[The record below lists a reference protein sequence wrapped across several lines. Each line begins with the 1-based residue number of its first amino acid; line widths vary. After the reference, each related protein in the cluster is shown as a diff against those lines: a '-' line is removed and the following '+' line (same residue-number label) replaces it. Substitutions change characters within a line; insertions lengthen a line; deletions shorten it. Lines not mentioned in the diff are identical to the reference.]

1 MEFQTEIVDIADDT
15 FEGLFD
21 DTPAT
26 TPNANALIGG
36 KKPAASQQAANE
48 NADDNEDE
56 EGKNK
61 AVTKKPEVKTP
72 SESIED
78 IDLDSFEEED
88 EDLQAEA
95 KVAKEKATK
104 QRVVAGKKEET
115 EESEEEKKAAALA
128 ASNEAGE
135 GGDEVKSVLKSTV
148 DYLIEQGLWQ
158 DFEGREELDVD
169 EETYAKLVAQ
179 QDSLRVNSMFEEL
192 VDSTGPFGKA
202 IIDYVKNG
210 GSPDE
215 IIDLFKEQK
224 QVESIPLDSAD
235 GQKEMV
241 KHYYSEVLGW
251 KPEKIEKYISGLI
264 LSNELENESK
274 EVKELFGSYYKKEA
288 DRLSKEQNDYVAK
301 QKEAEVAFETN
312 IKSTIKERKDLSIAE
327 KKTVEDYLLNYDQ
340 RLPNGNLV
348 NKFYVN
354 FAKMQANPQ
363 DYVDLVMFVM
373 DKQKFMT
380 KVATQEKSKAAA
392 EAFKFIKGNGAVS
405 TKKGSQHD
413 AATRKQEKKVV
424 ALDWGLPTKNN

>member
-1 MEFQTEIVDIADDT
+1 MEFQTEIVNMADDA
-15 FEGLFD
+15 FDGLFD
-21 DTPAT
+21 ETPAN
-26 TPNANALIGG
+26 TPNADALVGA
-36 KKPAASQQAANE
+36 KKVATKTEPTDDEKAKAASAA
-48 NADDNEDE
+48 
-56 EGKNK
+56 K
-61 AVTKKPEVKTP
+61 TKKEEPIIPQGKV
-72 SESIED
+72 ED
-78 IDLDSFEEED
+78 IDLDSFDDEEGD
-88 EDLQAEA
+88 EDLEA
-95 KVAKEKATK
+95 KAKADKAKATK
-104 QRVVAGKKEET
+104 TTTKEEDDEEGADSKAKAETTT
-115 EESEEEKKAAALA
+115 EE
-128 ASNEAGE
+128 NEE
-135 GGDEVKSVLKSTV
+135 GGEVKGVLKSTV
-148 DYLIEQGLWQ
+148 DYLVSTGIWQ

-179 QDSLRVNSMFEEL
+179 QDSLRVNNMFEEL

-224 QVESIPLDSAD
+224 QVESIPLDSVD

-251 KPEKIEKYISGLI
+251 KPEKIEKYMSNLV

-274 EVKELFGSYYKKEA
+274 EVKELFGTYYKKEA

-301 QKEAEVAFETN
+301 QQEAEAAFESN
-312 IKSTIKERKDLSIAE
+312 IKTTIKERKDLTPAE
-327 KKTVEDYLLNYDQ
+327 RKTVEDYLLNYDQ

-380 KVATQEKSKAAA
+380 KVATQEKTKAAA

-405 TKKGSQHD
+405 TKRGSQHD
-413 AATRKQEKKVV
+413 SATRKQEKKVV
-424 ALDWGLPTKNN
+424 SLDWGLPSK